1 MGKSYVL
8 KEKNERIC
16 GFVMQMGGNLSYR
29 ITHFVK
35 KPLMLTAVYSEC
47 ESICTEVTD
56 SDEHRQ
62 KAGSGELLGA
72 YAVFDGELLMD
83 TGEDARNAYC
93 RRKSNLTRKA
103 QFSSCNSANTEIGA
117 RALEQDV
124 LTDSI
129 RKERRWPPPPCIS
142 YARFLNG
149 KWIDQSMGV

>member
-16 GFVMQMGGNLSYR
+16 GFVMQMGSNLSYR

-35 KPLMLTAVYSEC
+35 KPLMLTAVYSEG

-72 YAVFDGELLMD
+72 YAIFDGELLRIQEKMLE
-83 TGEDARNAYC
+83 THIVAE
-93 RRKSNLTRKA
+93 KA
-103 QFSSCNSANTEIGA
+103 ILLAKRNSAHATL
-117 RALEQDV
+117 RTQ
-124 LTDSI
+124 
-129 RKERRWPPPPCIS
+129 K
-142 YARFLNG
+142 
-149 KWIDQSMGV
+149 